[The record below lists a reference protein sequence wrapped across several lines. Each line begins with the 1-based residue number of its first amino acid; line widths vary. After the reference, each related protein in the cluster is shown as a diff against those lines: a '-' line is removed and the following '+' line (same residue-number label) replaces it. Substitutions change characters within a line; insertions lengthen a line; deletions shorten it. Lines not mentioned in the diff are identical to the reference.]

1 MIAAISGHIDIV
13 LALIKANAN
22 VNDKNE
28 VNIN

>member
-1 MIAAISGHIDIV
+1 MYATNNGHTDIV
-13 LALIKANAN
+13 LALISANAN